1 MYSAAEE
8 DAAAGRNIPAVA
20 KPGCFNQLKARL
32 LPSSNRLLPKASSTE
47 FVLLKDRRRGSTG
60 ATNMESMERRVR
72 KNAKSESEANAKL
85 AMVKKFVKRDT
96 ITLRF
101 TQDELNGLI
110 SLFETNAEADE
121 DAAGGGGGGGSE
133 MVITR
138 AKFGEIFGVDGACL
152 PPPSHR
158 STTLPRRCGR
168 RGSACSFQHAPLATR
183 V

>member
-1 MYSAAEE
+1 
-8 DAAAGRNIPAVA
+8 
-20 KPGCFNQLKARL
+20 
-32 LPSSNRLLPKASSTE
+32 
-47 FVLLKDRRRGSTG
+47 
-60 ATNMESMERRVR
+60 MESMERRVR

-138 AKFGEIFGVDGACL
+138 AKFGEIFGVDGLLVDYLYEHFDAD
-152 PPPSHR
+152 
-158 STTLPRRCGR
+158 GG
-168 RGSACSFQHAPLATR
+168 GSIDLRQCR
-183 V
+183 VV